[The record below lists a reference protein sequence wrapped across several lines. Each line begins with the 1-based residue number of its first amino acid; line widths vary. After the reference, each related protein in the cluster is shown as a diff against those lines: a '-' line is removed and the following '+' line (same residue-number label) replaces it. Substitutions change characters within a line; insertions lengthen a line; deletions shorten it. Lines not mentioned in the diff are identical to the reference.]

1 MNGPEPDSLEFGEV
15 TFALPAQQFG
25 ITCSL
30 TDEEALPVVTE
41 FSLRVIHSC
50 EAITP
55 RQLQVFF
62 GFTEDETTAVI
73 STLTSERLVQW
84 DEDSLEVTPYARAKF
99 IESPDGIPR
108 FFRIRD
114 FSRDVTFDLMSFLPA
129 SDHSDRLQR
138 AFLMVELAPRN
149 AERESKTKFWAEQ
162 SFQEN
167 FHQINRGKRAE
178 IYKISEVEPGE
189 RFLIPL
195 SCRFGLRIDGGIQ
208 VSRSLSDAN
217 FDNKLEIAEAISEA
231 LGISATQNGNAL
243 DEFCKAFDGVI
254 SQDYFESGVFSLSR
268 YVDDVYLRHRIT
280 LSAGVTPIIGS
291 LHMAHNRRILIDALK
306 ELKLPSPVD
315 AYWIAPQA
323 RFWSRSRFIRSF
335 LRDVTSEL
343 AGGLNDSS
351 EDETV
356 GPTIKVLLQMGNLP
370 DHEFMKVYCESFP
383 LVYASSGSALKGKV
397 ELFMVPGQ
405 LVCAIYHH
413 YVEESPL
420 TIPLGFVSSR
430 PDHLKGA
437 SAIMHQLVTGDS
449 LLYKLDRRALRQ
461 PVTAEDLFA
470 ASKQKPAKEN
480 ATTGEN

>member
-1 MNGPEPDSLEFGEV
+1 
-15 TFALPAQQFG
+15 
-25 ITCSL
+25 
-30 TDEEALPVVTE
+30 
-41 FSLRVIHSC
+41 
-50 EAITP
+50 
-55 RQLQVFF
+55 
-62 GFTEDETTAVI
+62 
-73 STLTSERLVQW
+73 
-84 DEDSLEVTPYARAKF
+84 
-99 IESPDGIPR
+99 
-108 FFRIRD
+108 
-114 FSRDVTFDLMSFLPA
+114 
-129 SDHSDRLQR
+129 
-138 AFLMVELAPRN
+138 
-149 AERESKTKFWAEQ
+149 
-162 SFQEN
+162 
-167 FHQINRGKRAE
+167 
-178 IYKISEVEPGE
+178 
-189 RFLIPL
+189 
-195 SCRFGLRIDGGIQ
+195 
-208 VSRSLSDAN
+208 
-217 FDNKLEIAEAISEA
+217 
-231 LGISATQNGNAL
+231 
-243 DEFCKAFDGVI
+243 
-254 SQDYFESGVFSLSR
+254 
-268 YVDDVYLRHRIT
+268 
-280 LSAGVTPIIGS
+280 
-291 LHMAHNRRILIDALK
+291 
-306 ELKLPSPVD
+306 
-315 AYWIAPQA
+315 
-323 RFWSRSRFIRSF
+323 
-335 LRDVTSEL
+335 L